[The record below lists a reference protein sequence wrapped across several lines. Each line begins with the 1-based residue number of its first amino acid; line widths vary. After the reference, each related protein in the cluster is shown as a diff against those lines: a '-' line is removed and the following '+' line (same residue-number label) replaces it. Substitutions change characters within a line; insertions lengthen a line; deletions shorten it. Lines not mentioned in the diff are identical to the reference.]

1 MSPPGR
7 AGEGIP
13 CGPGVRTLLFH
24 CRGPASVLGQELRSQ
39 KPCSV
44 AEKKKKRICTR
55 VAQWWCEEP
64 DTIRSSLTSRKST
77 FSAFPSHRRDCA
89 TYGSLRLEGSS
100 STRSRD
106 VPTTLSQAVIVLRQ
120 GGQAFLTDASRVV
133 EFVPRAWP
141 NLCMLIQKKK
151 EVYSNL
157 DSSWALLQL
166 FCGCCGKFASG
177 ILFFDHT

>member
-13 CGPGVRTLLFH
+13 CGPGIRTLLFH

-44 AEKKKKRICTR
+44 AEKKKNGIGTT

-89 TYGSLRLEGSS
+89 TYGSLRLEGGS

-106 VPTTLSQAVIVLRQ
+106 VLTTLSQAVIVLRQ

-141 NLCMLIQKKK
+141 NLCMLIPKKK
-151 EVYSNL
+151 RGL
-157 DSSWALLQL
+157 
-166 FCGCCGKFASG
+166 
-177 ILFFDHT
+177 